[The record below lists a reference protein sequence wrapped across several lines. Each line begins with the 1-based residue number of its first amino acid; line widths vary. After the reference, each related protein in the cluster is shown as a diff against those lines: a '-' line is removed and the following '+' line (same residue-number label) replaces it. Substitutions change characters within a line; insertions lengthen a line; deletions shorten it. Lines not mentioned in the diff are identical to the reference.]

1 MNGRRYMRGLWYV
14 WVCLCFLPCVVVTVQ
29 WVRSYWWSDLART
42 SVRQWPIEI
51 VSGDGRIKFTRVDLT
66 IGLYQS
72 FATYPSDRSEAHT
85 INRHLWNY
93 PSVLGLGVVRRFD
106 PAILLPYWFLSASCF
121 AIGIV
126 LTRRWSTRFS
136 LRALLMWTTLVS
148 VAMGFFEW
156 LWRR

>member
-1 MNGRRYMRGLWYV
+1 MVAVICGVPYV
-14 WVCLCFLPCVVVTVQ
+14 WVCYVFCRV
-29 WVRSYWWSDLART
+29 WSSRCSGCGVIGGAISRG
-42 SVRQWPIEI
+42 RPWGGPPIEI

-66 IGLYQS
+66 IGRVS
-72 FATYPSDRSEAHT
+72 GFATYSSAQSQAHT

-126 LTRRWSTRFS
+126 LTRRWSARFS
-136 LRALLMWTTLVS
+136 FARC
-148 VAMGFFEW
+148 
-156 LWRR
+156 